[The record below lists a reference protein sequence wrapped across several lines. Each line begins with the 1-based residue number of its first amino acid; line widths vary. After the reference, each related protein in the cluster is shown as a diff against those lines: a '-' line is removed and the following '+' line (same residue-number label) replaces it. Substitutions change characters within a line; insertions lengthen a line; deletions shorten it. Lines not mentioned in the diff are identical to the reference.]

1 MQTGY
6 STSSPAAHG
15 RFVATPPATA
25 PIRVFIAEDH
35 HITLWGLHR
44 LIDSSPQRMVVVGTA
59 GTCAEMLAHPCLS
72 DADVVLLDLD
82 LGCEDTGDCM
92 TELQGRCSAHILVLT
107 GSDEAERHRRA
118 AIRGARGVV
127 HKSEPAENI
136 LQAINKIHA
145 GEVCLQAS
153 LLAEV
158 LGRLTGTRTGSAQR
172 DEPARRIGSL
182 TARERQI
189 VETMIQ
195 MSGAKQLAVADTLH
209 MSEHTLRNHL
219 TTIYS
224 KLNVRGRLELH
235 VYATENGIGVK
246 R

>member
-1 MQTGY
+1 MQTGF
-6 STSSPAAHG
+6 SSSSVSSHG
-15 RFVATPPATA
+15 KFVASPPAGE

-44 LIDSSPQRMVVVGTA
+44 LIDASPQSMVVVGTA

-72 DADVVLLDLD
+72 KADVVLLDLD
-82 LGCEDTGDCM
+82 LGCEDTDECM
-92 TELQGRCSAHILVLT
+92 TELQGRCGAPILVLT
-107 GSDEAERHRRA
+107 GSDETERHRRA
-118 AIRGARGVV
+118 AIHGARGVV

-136 LQAINKIHA
+136 LSAINKIHA
-145 GEVCLQAS
+145 GEVCLQPS
-153 LLAEV
+153 LLADV
-158 LGRLTGTRTGSAQR
+158 LGRLTGARAGSAKL
-172 DEPARRIGSL
+172 DEPARRIASL

-189 VETMIQ
+189 VETMMQ
-195 MSGAKQLAVADTLH
+195 MSGAKQIGVAEALH

-224 KLNVRGRLELH
+224 KLGVHGRLELH
-235 VYATENGIGVK
+235 VFATDNGMGAK

>member
-1 MQTGY
+1 MQTGF
-6 STSSPAAHG
+6 STSSPTSGKYLAPSAA
-15 RFVATPPATA
+15 AQ

-72 DADVVLLDLD
+72 EADVVLLDLD
-82 LGCEDTGDCM
+82 LGCDDTGDCM
-92 TELQGRCSAHILVLT
+92 AELQGRCSAHILVLT

-118 AIRGARGVV
+118 AIQGARGVV

-136 LQAINKIHA
+136 LRAINKIHA

-153 LLAEV
+153 LLADV
-158 LGRLTGTRTGSAQR
+158 LGRLTGTRSGPAKV
-172 DEPARRIGSL
+172 DDAARRIGSL

-195 MSGAKQLAVADTLH
+195 MAGAKQVAVADTLH

-235 VYATENGIGVK
+235 VFATEQGMGVK